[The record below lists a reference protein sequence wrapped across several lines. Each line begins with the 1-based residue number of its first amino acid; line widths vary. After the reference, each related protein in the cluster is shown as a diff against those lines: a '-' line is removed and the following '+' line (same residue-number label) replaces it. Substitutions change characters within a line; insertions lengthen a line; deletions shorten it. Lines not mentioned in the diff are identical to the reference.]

1 MSVNVLRGWRASHQP
16 FCLIKGKWKQTDT
29 LRAKIERKIHNGK
42 GKRGKYTIFAACM
55 RRFPY

>member
-1 MSVNVLRGWRASHQP
+1 MSVNVLRGWRTSHQP

-29 LRAKIERKIHNGK
+29 LRAKIERKIHNEK